1 VKDID
6 TKIVGKEQGQ
16 FYHIGGSGEGEAG
29 PFDTLEAAQADAEEY
44 LQDSRWGVNEVIILK
59 AVAVS
64 RTQTV
69 HTTTWE
75 RT

>member
-1 VKDID
+1 MTD
-6 TKIVGKEQGQ
+6 Q

-29 PFDTLEAAQADAEEY
+29 PFASLEAAQADAEQY
-44 LQDSRWGVNEVIILK
+44 LHNSRWGVNEVIILK

-64 RTQTV
+64 RTETV
-69 HTTTWE
+69 HKTTWD

>member
-1 VKDID
+1 MKDID

-16 FYHIGGSGEGEAG
+16 FYHIGGAGEGEAG
-29 PFDTLEAAQADAEEY
+29 PFDTFEAAVADAEQY
-44 LQDSRWGVNEVIILK
+44 LHNSRWGVNEVIILK

-64 RTQTV
+64 RTETV
-69 HTTTWE
+69 HTTTWD